1 MNDIKVLLLCWLQ
14 ATLRFASMLLRPTTL
29 LTLLLWAERRE
40 QSWKQDYTNA
50 RTSKVEQMKTFTLC
64 LNCRNHSGN
73 SLKLVPCLS
82 WACGLQGSQSSLQ
95 TGSCA
100 ADPPGISLPPALIL
114 REITAL
120 GKMVGFCL
128 PNLAQKYSVIIC
140 DQQDDT
146 PKGLWFYM

>member
-1 MNDIKVLLLCWLQ
+1 MTLRCSCCVGFRLLLDLLQ
-14 ATLRFASMLLRPTTL
+14 CSCAPQHSSHSSCEL
-29 LTLLLWAERRE
+29 RE